1 MPFLH
6 QMLGI
11 TAGRKSEVVPASM
24 ESPFV
29 VVVLFFLYLNAFAGV
44 PQTCWEISLG
54 NCKQKEPYNF
64 LNICYHWNLKYLP
77 QGHILMAWC
86 YWKVVEPLKGGA

>member
-29 VVVLFFLYLNAFAGV
+29 VVLFFLYLNAFAGV
-44 PQTCWEISLG
+44 PQTC
-54 NCKQKEPYNF
+54 
-64 LNICYHWNLKYLP
+64 
-77 QGHILMAWC
+77 
-86 YWKVVEPLKGGA
+86 